1 MEENKRKRRDF
12 MKRERT
18 MKRSLIVL
26 AIMTIMLFAMTITAS
41 AAGSVTKLRQTS
53 ASNSGVK
60 VAWNANPGQEYRVYY
75 SKSKNSGYVEDT
87 SYTTSV
93 SEWYISGL
101 SAGTTY
107 YVKVASYV
115 EDKNWNEIYVA
126 TSAPIQVV
134 TTPENVSSSSIKQT
148 AGTSKT
154 VTVKWTGVAGATGYR
169 VEIEGKTGTKA
180 RVVTGTKASMPASSG
195 RGYTVTVKPYRK
207 SSSGFIAMDS
217 SGTWAY
223 GIYAAPVNPQNLAV
237 ARKDNLDWDPNESN
251 EVKIGWDRNSF
262 YSSAGESTPDGYQV
276 QMCALDGRT
285 SLYVGMATSYS
296 CQVKVT
302 SLKARKAI
310 KNKGFKVRIRTYI
323 KTDSGVAIWSAWSP
337 FKVVVPQAYLN
348 LNKMKV
354 VNHTGAKLVWTGV
367 ANAQY
372 YYVYFNR
379 NTYGTNGG
387 TWRKVKVSASARSY
401 VITGLTKYQSFGFYV
416 VPVCKVDG
424 KLYPATTK
432 NYYTTYIKTVYY

>member
-1 MEENKRKRRDF
+1 
-12 MKRERT
+12 MKREKT

-26 AIMTIMLFAMTITAS
+26 AIMSIMLFAMTITAS
-41 AAGSVTKLRQTS
+41 AAGSVTKLRQKGAS
-53 ASNSGVK
+53 SNSVK
-60 VAWNANPGQEYRVYY
+60 VTWDANPGQKYRVYY

-87 SYTTSV
+87 SYTTSLT
-93 SEWYISGL
+93 EWSIYGL
-101 SAGTTY
+101 NAGATY
-107 YVKVASYV
+107 YVKIASYI
-115 EDKNWNEIYVA
+115 EEGNWNEIYVA

-134 TTPENVSSSSIKQT
+134 TAPENVNSSSIKQT

-169 VEIEGKTGTKA
+169 VEIEGKKGTKA

-237 ARKDNLDWDPNESN
+237 YSKNNLDWDPNESN
-251 EVKIGWDRNSF
+251 EVKIGWDKNSF
-262 YSSAGESTPDGYQV
+262 YSSSGEASPDGYQV
-276 QMCALDGRT
+276 QMCALDGKT

-296 CQVKVT
+296 YQVKVT

-348 LNKMKV
+348 LKSMKALSD
-354 VNHTGAKLVWTGV
+354 TSAKLVWTGV

-379 NTYGTNGG
+379 DSSGTNGG
-387 TWRKVKVSASARSY
+387 IWRKVKVSASTRSY
-401 VITGLTKYQSFGFYV
+401 VITGLKKYQTFGFYV
-416 VPVCKVDG
+416 VPVCKIGG

-432 NYYTTYIKTVYY
+432 YYYTTWIRTVYR

>member
-1 MEENKRKRRDF
+1 
-12 MKRERT
+12 MKREKT

-53 ASNSGVK
+53 ASSSSVK
-60 VAWNANPGQEYRVYY
+60 VTWNANPGQEYRVYY

-87 SYTTSV
+87 SYTTS
-93 SEWYISGL
+93 STEWYISGL

-115 EDKNWNEIYVA
+115 EDSNWNDIYVA

-134 TTPENVSSSSIKQT
+134 TAPANVNSSSIKQT

-237 ARKDNLDWDPNESN
+237 YSKNNLDWDPNESN
-251 EVKIGWDRNSF
+251 EVKIGWDKNSF
-262 YSSAGESTPDGYQV
+262 YSSSGEASPDGYQV
-276 QMCALDGRT
+276 QMCALDGKT

-296 CQVKVT
+296 YQVKVT

-348 LNKMKV
+348 LNSMKAV
-354 VNHTGAKLVWTGV
+354 SDTSAKLVWTGV

-379 NTYGTNGG
+379 NSSGTNGG
-387 TWRKVKVSASARSY
+387 TWRKVKVSASTRSY
-401 VITGLTKYQSFGFYV
+401 VITGLKKYQTFGFYV
-416 VPVCKVDG
+416 VPVCKIGG

-432 NYYTTYIKTVYY
+432 YYYTTWIRTVYR

>member
-1 MEENKRKRRDF
+1 
-12 MKRERT
+12 MKKEKT

-26 AIMTIMLFAMTITAS
+26 AIMAIMLFAMTITAS

-53 ASNSGVK
+53 DSNSGVK
-60 VAWNANPGQEYRVYY
+60 VAWNANPGQKYRVYY

-87 SYTTSV
+87 SYTTSL

-101 SAGTTY
+101 NAGATY

-115 EDKNWNEIYVA
+115 EDSNWNEIYVA
-126 TSAPIQVV
+126 TSSPIQVV
-134 TTPENVSSSSIKQT
+134 TTPSNVNSSSIKQT

-180 RVVTGTKASMPASSG
+180 RVVTGTKVSMPASSG
-195 RGYTVTVKPYRK
+195 RGYTVTVKPYKK

-217 SGTWAY
+217 SGTWTY
-223 GIYAAPVNPQNLAV
+223 GVYAAPVNPQNLAV
-237 ARKDNLDWDPNESN
+237 YSKNNLEWNPNESN
-251 EVKIGWDRNSF
+251 EVKIGWDKNSF
-262 YSSAGESTPDGYQV
+262 YSSTGEASPDGYQV
-276 QMCALDGRT
+276 QMCALDGKT
-285 SLYVGMATSYS
+285 SLYVGMASSYP
-296 CQVKVT
+296 CQVKIS

-323 KTDSGVAIWSAWSP
+323 KSDSGVAIWSAWSS

-348 LNKMKV
+348 LNKMTV

-379 NTYGTNGG
+379 NVYGTNGG
-387 TWRKVKVSASARSY
+387 TWKRVKVSASARSY
-401 VITGLTKYQSFGFYV
+401 VITGLKTYQEFGFYV

-432 NYYTTYIKTVYY
+432 NGYTTHIKTVYN